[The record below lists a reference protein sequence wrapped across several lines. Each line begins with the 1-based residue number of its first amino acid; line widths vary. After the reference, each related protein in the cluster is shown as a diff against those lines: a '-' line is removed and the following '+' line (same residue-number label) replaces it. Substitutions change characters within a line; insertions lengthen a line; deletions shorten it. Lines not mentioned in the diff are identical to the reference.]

1 MLLIIAP
8 DANSVAYLLSQVTI
22 NQTVV
27 IGNVTLYTVTYKANQ
42 FMIVVSGY
50 GKINVARA
58 ITIAT
63 ERATITGILCIGTIG
78 HLDIC
83 RPKIFSA
90 IISSDSFQYDVNF
103 TALGEPIGTL
113 PNMDEGVFDADSTMI
128 ANAKLAAMEH
138 DVRYHVG
145 TIATAD
151 RFVSDSC
158 LAYCLRR
165 IFKASGVDS
174 DTGAVG
180 QVAHLN
186 NIPYVAIK
194 VISNNA
200 SCDAGIQHEE
210 YEDEALLICQ
220 KIALSYIEA
229 DQT

>member
-22 NQTVV
+22 NETVIV
-27 IGNVTLYTVTYKANQ
+27 GNVTLYTVTYQGYQ
-42 FMIVVSGY
+42 FLIVVSGY
-50 GKINVARA
+50 GKVNLARA

-63 ERATITGILCIGTIG
+63 ERETIDSILVIGTIG

-90 IISSDSFQYDVNF
+90 IISSKSFQYDVNF

-113 PNMDEGVFDADSTMI
+113 PNMDEGVFNADSTMI
-128 ANAKLAAMEH
+128 ANAILAAKEQ

-145 TIATAD
+145 KIATAG
-151 RFVSDSC
+151 RFVSDNC

-165 IFKASGVDS
+165 IFNAAGVDS

-180 QVAHLN
+180 QVAYLN

-200 SCDAGIQHEE
+200 ANDAAIQHAQ
-210 YEDEALLICQ
+210 YEDEALLISQ
-220 KIALSYIEA
+220 KIALSYVE
-229 DQT
+229 QLL